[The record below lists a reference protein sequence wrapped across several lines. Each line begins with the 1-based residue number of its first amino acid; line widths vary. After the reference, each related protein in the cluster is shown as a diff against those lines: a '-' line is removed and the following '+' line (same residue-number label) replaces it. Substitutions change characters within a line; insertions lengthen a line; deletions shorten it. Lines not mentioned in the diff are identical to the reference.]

1 VVSPCSSA
9 RHAAGDAP
17 LVIRHPYLLSAS
29 ALVALSMLGASVL
42 LYTMTD
48 QGGQNVEAVQVE
60 ANPDRSPTDVSA
72 PYRSQMTLAQK
83 TLRSFGYDPGATDG
97 IMRFE
102 TASALSAFQ
111 RERGL
116 SVTGQANPETLAAL
130 GIEDKLFR
138 RRR

>member
-1 VVSPCSSA
+1 M
-9 RHAAGDAP
+9 
-17 LVIRHPYLLSAS
+17 RHPYLLSAS
-29 ALVALSMLGASVL
+29 ALVVLSMLGISVL
-42 LYTMTD
+42 LYTMTG
-48 QGGQNVEAVQVE
+48 QGGQNVEAVQVQ
-60 ANPDRSPTDVSA
+60 ANGDRSPADPSA
-72 PYRSQMTLAQK
+72 RYRRQMTLAQE
-83 TLRSFGYDPGATDG
+83 TLRSFGYEPGPIDG

-130 GIEDKLFR
+130 GIDDKLFR

>member
-1 VVSPCSSA
+1 
-9 RHAAGDAP
+9 
-17 LVIRHPYLLSAS
+17 LSAS
-29 ALVALSMLGASVL
+29 ALAALSMLSVGVL
-42 LYTMTD
+42 LYTVAG
-48 QGGQNVEAVQVE
+48 QGGWNLEAVQVP
-60 ANPDRSPTDVSA
+60 ASVDGSPADPSA
-72 PYRSQMTLAQK
+72 RYRRQMTLAQE
-83 TLRSFGYDPGATDG
+83 TLRSFGYELGPIDG

-130 GIEDKLFR
+130 GIKDKLFR

>member
-1 VVSPCSSA
+1 M
-9 RHAAGDAP
+9 
-17 LVIRHPYLLSAS
+17 RHPYLLSVC
-29 ALVALSMLGASVL
+29 ALAALSLLGAGVL
-42 LYTMTD
+42 LYTVT
-48 QGGQNVEAVQVE
+48 GPGAQNVEAVQVQ
-60 ANPDRSPTDVSA
+60 ANPDRLPADVSA
-72 PYRSQMTLAQK
+72 PYRRQMTLAQK
-83 TLRSFGYDPGATDG
+83 TLRSVGYDPGATDG

>member
-1 VVSPCSSA
+1 M
-9 RHAAGDAP
+9 
-17 LVIRHPYLLSAS
+17 RHPFLLSVC
-29 ALVALSMLGASVL
+29 ALAVLSMLGVGVL
-42 LYTMTD
+42 RYTVTG
-48 QGGQNVEAVQVE
+48 QGGQNVEALQLQ
-60 ANPDRSPTDVSA
+60 ANPNRSPPDAAA

-83 TLRSFGYDPGATDG
+83 TLRSFGYDPGPTDG

-102 TASALSAFQ
+102 TASALSSFQ

>member
-1 VVSPCSSA
+1 M
-9 RHAAGDAP
+9 RM
-17 LVIRHPYLLSAS
+17 LHPYLLSAS
-29 ALVALSMLGASVL
+29 ALAALSMLSVGFL
-42 LYTMTD
+42 LYTVAGPAE
-48 QGGQNVEAVQVE
+48 QSAEAVQAPASV
-60 ANPDRSPTDVSA
+60 DRSSPDPSA
-72 PYRSQMTLAQK
+72 RYRRQMTLAQE
-83 TLRSFGYDPGATDG
+83 TLRSFGYEPGPIDG

-130 GIEDKLFR
+130 GIEDRLFR

>member
-1 VVSPCSSA
+1 M
-9 RHAAGDAP
+9 
-17 LVIRHPYLLSAS
+17 RHPYLLSAS
-29 ALVALSMLGASVL
+29 ALVALSMLGVSVL
-42 LYTMTD
+42 LYTMTG
-48 QGGQNVEAVQVE
+48 QGGQNVEAVQVQ
-60 ANPDRSPTDVSA
+60 ANDARSPADPAA
-72 PYRSQMTLAQK
+72 PYRSQMTLVQE
-83 TLRSFGYDPGATDG
+83 TLRSFGYEPGPIDG

-130 GIEDKLFR
+130 RIEDKLFR